1 MTHASKHPAA
11 EDSTK
16 TKREAM
22 AEIMDIETAQDLEY
36 LNFCMQESL
45 RIRCPAIGTSQFEFC
60 QDTKLGELN
69 IKKGDAFIV
78 DFNSLHFDKAQWQK
92 P

>member
-11 EDSTK
+11 EDRTK

-22 AEIMDIETAQDLEY
+22 AEIVDFETTQDLEY

-45 RIRCPAIGTSQFEFC
+45 RIRSPTIGTSQFEFC
-60 QDTKLGELN
+60 QDAKLGDLN
-69 IKKGDAFIV
+69 IKKGDAF
-78 DFNSLHFDKAQWQK
+78 
-92 P
+92 

>member
-11 EDSTK
+11 EDRTK

-36 LNFCMQESL
+36 LNFCM
-45 RIRCPAIGTSQFEFC
+45 
-60 QDTKLGELN
+60 
-69 IKKGDAFIV
+69 
-78 DFNSLHFDKAQWQK
+78 
-92 P
+92 

>member
-36 LNFCMQESL
+36 LNFCM
-45 RIRCPAIGTSQFEFC
+45 
-60 QDTKLGELN
+60 
-69 IKKGDAFIV
+69 
-78 DFNSLHFDKAQWQK
+78 
-92 P
+92 